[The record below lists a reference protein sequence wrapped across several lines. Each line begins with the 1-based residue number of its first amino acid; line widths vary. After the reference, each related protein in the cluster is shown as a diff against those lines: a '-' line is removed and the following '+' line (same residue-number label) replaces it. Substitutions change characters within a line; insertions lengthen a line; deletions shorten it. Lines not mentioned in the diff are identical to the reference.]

1 MPKQSC
7 NWCFTINNPS
17 KVKTCGEKDKF
28 KDLTFDTDEK
38 VIKFIMQYEEVNYYV
53 FQRERGHNE
62 NTEHI
67 QGFIQFKNRKRG
79 TTLQNMFPPQLT
91 ALGELLIDFTENGT
105 SAQGN
110 PLLEANPGGAPCN
123 VLAMLEKLGKKTAF
137 IGKVGKDMFGE
148 QLKTAVEEVGID
160 TRNLVMDE
168 EVHTTLAFVH
178 TYPDGDR
185 DFSFYRNPGADMML
199 KKEEVDEDLIRGAK
213 IFHFGTLSSTHE
225 GVREATRYA
234 IDVAKEA
241 GCIVSFD
248 PNLRPPLWKS
258 LDEAKAEIEYGLSKC
273 DILKISD
280 NEVEFLFGTTDYD
293 EGARLIRE
301 KYQIPLVLITL
312 GKDGSRAYYKDL
324 RVEVPGFVQEHT
336 IETTGAGDTFCA
348 NSLNYILEH
357 GMEELTEENLKELLT
372 FANAA
377 ASLITTR
384 KGALRVM
391 PTREEIKNFIQNV

>member
-1 MPKQSC
+1 M
-7 NWCFTINNPS
+7 
-17 KVKTCGEKDKF
+17 
-28 KDLTFDTDEK
+28 
-38 VIKFIMQYEEVNYYV
+38 
-53 FQRERGHNE
+53 E
-62 NTEHI
+62 N
-67 QGFIQFKNRKRG
+67 R
-79 TTLQNMFPPQLT
+79 LYDVT

-105 SAQGN
+105 SSQGN

-123 VLAMLEKLGKKTAF
+123 VLAMLERLGKKTAF
-137 IGKVGKDMFGE
+137 IGKVGKDMFGT
-148 QLKTAVEEVGID
+148 QLKEAVEEVGID
-160 TRNLVMDE
+160 TRNLIMDE

-199 KKEEVDEDLIRGAK
+199 NKSEVQEDLIKDSR

-225 GVREATRYA
+225 GVREATRHA
-234 IDVAKEA
+234 IEVAKEA
-241 GCIVSFD
+241 GCIITFD

-258 LDEAKAEIEYGLSKC
+258 LDDAKAEIEYGMTKC
-273 DILKISD
+273 DVLKISD

-293 EGARLIRE
+293 KGAALIRE
-301 KYQIPLVLITL
+301 KYNIPLVLITM
-312 GKDGSRAYYKDL
+312 GKEGSRAYYKDL
-324 RVEVPGFVQEHT
+324 RVEAAPFLQENT

-348 NSLNYILEH
+348 SALNYVLEH
-357 GMEELTEENLKELLT
+357 GLDDLTEENLMELLT

-391 PTREEIKNFIQNV
+391 PSRQNVLDFIAESGR